1 MSKEQHPVLQHVLV
15 VGTEVG
21 RLVGELDG
29 REETGETEGKTVL
42 MEVGTAV
49 GETEHSEIRP

>member
-1 MSKEQHPVLQHVLV
+1 MLQHLLV

-29 REETGETEGKTVL
+29 REETGETEGNTVL